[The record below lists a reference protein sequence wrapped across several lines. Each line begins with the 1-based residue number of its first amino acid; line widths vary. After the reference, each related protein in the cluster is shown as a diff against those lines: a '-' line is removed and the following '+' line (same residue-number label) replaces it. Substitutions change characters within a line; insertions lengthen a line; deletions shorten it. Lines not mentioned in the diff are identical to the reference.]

1 MFKIMNST
9 MKKKT
14 YPKYE
19 IFVKFQVTFKCNK
32 IYKYCL
38 KYVVKYFSHQNRN
51 LTFSPSLFT
60 LS

>member
-1 MFKIMNST
+1 

>member
-19 IFVKFQVTFKCNK
+19 IFVKFQVTLKCNT

-38 KYVVKYFSHQNRN
+38 KFVVDYLSHQMR
-51 LTFSPSLFT
+51 T
-60 LS
+60 